1 MRCKLTPQLTS
12 KLPNLS
18 SHVATGRSA
27 PLQRRPRAQNDLFF
41 SRDASPTRSVW
52 IPLHTLLLR
61 CRIVSRCSPQRTTMV
76 GRERPRLAPMSAPTT
91 ADGGASA
98 SHQQPPTPAAAQRC
112 SSPQLHITK
121 YERVRPRSGQR
132 SCASVSATLH
142 ACAETAQQP
151 SGGSAAHRR
160 RTDLP
165 SFVGPLQRTDST
177 HNR

>member
-1 MRCKLTPQLTS
+1 
-12 KLPNLS
+12 
-18 SHVATGRSA
+18 
-27 PLQRRPRAQNDLFF
+27 
-41 SRDASPTRSVW
+41 
-52 IPLHTLLLR
+52 
-61 CRIVSRCSPQRTTMV
+61 MV
-76 GRERPRLAPMSAPTT
+76 PMSAPTT

-165 SFVGPLQRTDST
+165 SWDRYSVVPPACRTNRRNLARLVQQHACRARGGCRLWSRPVGSCAPPAPRCSVFRASFSSNRSKISSSDQSCHAPPRWWGGGAGDHKQRAS
-177 HNR
+177 